1 MVSRAYLC
9 PWQPSKQ
16 PPPVSSFAGKPYH
29 RHRVPSYPSWGPNIR
44 VSVLILIQV
53 SIGCNNDL
61 KRLELSA
68 LSRRHCSVIGS
79 SSRCKNANV
88 QCGSSVCEKRGV
100 LGCPKMATLTRTP
113 ATPLSVCPEIFD
125 FYPSGA
131 HEFWVL
137 GGANRTYLI
146 RRPEH
151 IIVLFRSLFKSG
163 AFCNK
168 KRILSQC

>member
-1 MVSRAYLC
+1 MVSKLDRDLAVWRSRELDGD
-9 PWQPSKQ
+9 QSKTE
-16 PPPVSSFAGKPYH
+16 FG
-29 RHRVPSYPSWGPNIR
+29 R
-44 VSVLILIQV
+44 LIQKV
-53 SIGCNNDL
+53 SAAG
-61 KRLELSA
+61 
-68 LSRRHCSVIGS
+68 GW
-79 SSRCKNANV
+79 
-88 QCGSSVCEKRGV
+88 
-100 LGCPKMATLTRTP
+100 RTP

>member
-1 MVSRAYLC
+1 MINRAYLY

-16 PPPVSSFAGKPYH
+16 PPPASSFAGKPYH

-53 SIGCNNDL
+53 SIACNNDL

-88 QCGSSVCEKRGV
+88 QCGSSVCEKSGV
-100 LGCPKMATLTRTP
+100 LGCPKMVTPTPGAT
-113 ATPLSVCPEIFD
+113 
-125 FYPSGA
+125 G
-131 HEFWVL
+131 
-137 GGANRTYLI
+137 
-146 RRPEH
+146 
-151 IIVLFRSLFKSG
+151 
-163 AFCNK
+163 
-168 KRILSQC
+168 